1 MNDLTLY
8 LKELE
13 KEEQTK
19 LKISRRSKK
28 KKKKI
33 RSAINEMETRKT
45 IEKISKIRAGF
56 SKR

>member
-19 LKISRRSKK
+19 LKISIRSK